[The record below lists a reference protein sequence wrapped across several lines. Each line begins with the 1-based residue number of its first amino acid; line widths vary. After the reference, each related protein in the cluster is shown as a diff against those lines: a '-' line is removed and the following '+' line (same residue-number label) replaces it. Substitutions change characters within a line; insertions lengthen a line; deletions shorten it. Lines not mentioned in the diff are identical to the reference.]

1 MCCWISQS
9 DQYTFPHCEQVKYYW
24 LVKLQVFFVIASD
37 SEAILRKGIVA
48 LGQAARFLPLMGMTC
63 GQIKREGAEC

>member
-1 MCCWISQS
+1 MVGKIAS
-9 DQYTFPHCEQVKYYW
+9 
-24 LVKLQVFFVIASD
+24 LFVIASD

-63 GQIKREGAEC
+63 EQIKREGAEC